1 MHFVRLAEGEVD
13 GVVAAGGLE
22 LTPGCATEGKVNRF
36 DVGDRNLI
44 SQKDFVLEENPP
56 LAAGADTVRGVPVV
70 EVLRALAVY
79 IEFGEFAVEAV
90 FVPVCDQK
98 LEGLVLTFSND
109 LF

>member
-13 GVVAAGGLE
+13 GVVTAGGLE
-22 LTPGCATEGKVNRF
+22 LNLGCATESKVNRF
-36 DVGDRNLI
+36 DGGDRNLI
-44 SQKDFVLEENPP
+44 GQKNFVLEENPP
-56 LAAGADTVRGVPVV
+56 LAAGEDTVRGVPVV

-90 FVPVCDQK
+90 FGPVCDQK